1 MIARAR
7 GAQEI
12 RTHAAVQGSCSHSN
26 ERHVIQ
32 FQLAALEL
40 ERTRRNREKD
50 AALRRVRDIDRM
62 LLEIEE
68 IMRRNHEILGLSV
81 PERATPSAEEAPPRN
96 RVLRY

>member
-1 MIARAR
+1 MSARAR

-12 RTHAAVQGSCSHSN
+12 RTHSAIQASCSHSN
-26 ERHVIQ
+26 DRHVIQ

-40 ERTRRNREKD
+40 ERTRRNREKE

-68 IMRRNHEILGLSV
+68 VMRRNHEILGLSIPESIV
-81 PERATPSAEEAPPRN
+81 PAGPPAPQR

>member
-1 MIARAR
+1 MSIRAR

-40 ERTRRNREKD
+40 ERTRRNREKE

-81 PERATPSAEEAPPRN
+81 PEGITPAEMPATKRQ
-96 RVLRY
+96 VLRY